1 MNKLVTLDSLTALAN
16 AEVTKALVESSDF
29 GAQYAAL
36 KEAIDTLTALKKE
49 LDGKV
54 GEVIAPMYAEDGTT
68 TISNDKYNF
77 TYCAPTTSLT
87 VDTAKLK
94 KDFPEVYKQCV
105 KTSSRSASLRVTE
118 KKISGD
124 DNA

>member
-16 AEVTKALVESSDF
+16 VEVTRALVESSDF
-29 GAQYAAL
+29 AAQYGAL
-36 KEAIDTLTALKKE
+36 KEAIEALTALKKE

-54 GEVIAPMYAEDGTT
+54 GEVLAPMYAEDGTT
-68 TISNDKYNF
+68 TISNEKYNF

-94 KDFPEVYKQCV
+94 KEFPDVYKQCV
-105 KTSSRSASLRVTE
+105 KTTSRSASLRVTE

>member
-16 AEVTKALVESSDF
+16 VEVTKALVESSDF
-29 GAQYAAL
+29 ATQYGAL
-36 KEAIDTLTALKKE
+36 KEAIEALTALKKE

-54 GEVIAPMYAEDGTT
+54 GEVLAPMYAEDGTT
-68 TISNDKYNF
+68 TISNEKYNF

-94 KDFPEVYKQCV
+94 KEFPDVYKQCV
-105 KTSSRSASLRVTE
+105 KTTSRSASLRVTE